1 MTTSQALSI
10 INHWLHPHHA
20 DNEAALLPNNT
31 QEPEQP
37 IKSSSGCA
45 GYQVGTGTILHQQQK
60 LVEQVNEQLNL
71 PTELQLLFDQ
81 TLDNL
86 TQWLHLLP
94 AHPQHHC
101 EPAGAI
107 RHALETAFWS
117 VAAMQQIHRDHDL
130 YPDQRRAR
138 ESLWRLMAGVAG
150 LLYDSGRITAC
161 LVVKQKSGEQ
171 STELSTKQWPA
182 FEQALGSWLQQ
193 HRITNYSPHWKQC
206 DIHPEKP
213 LPPEYTAINLLLLP
227 QLTPQAFRNVLQP
240 DGDNGTL
247 WQTFV
252 SALTG
257 QKSGHAVSQII
268 NAVELARLKSVKLHF
283 VRGEALNQ
291 IMKPAKVENQPEAE
305 KDDEMSWLELII
317 SKLHSED
324 IKWAKDSLLLPWPD
338 SAESEN
344 LPEPDILLKQ
354 WNQRGWIRPVGN
366 LIIFRRN
373 GRTVIALQPIIS
385 QQCKQWLPS
394 DSSEEECAEESA
406 GEQHD

>member
-10 INHWLHPHHA
+10 INHWLHPHQ
-20 DNEAALLPNNT
+20 DDLDLPAIDT
-31 QEPEQP
+31 QQSKKR
-37 IKSSSGCA
+37 IQTSSGCA

-60 LVEQVNEQLNL
+60 LVEQVNKQLNL
-71 PTELQLLFDQ
+71 PEELQLLFDQ

-86 TQWLHLLP
+86 TNWLHLLP

-117 VAAMQQIHRDHDL
+117 VTAMQQIHRDHDL

-138 ESLWRLMAGVAG
+138 EPLWRLMAGVAG
-150 LLYDSGRITAC
+150 LLYDSGRMTAC
-161 LVVKQKSGEQ
+161 LVVQQPSSEHAEKQSAE
-171 STELSTKQWPA
+171 QWPA
-182 FEQALGSWLQQ
+182 FQQALGSWLQQ
-193 HRITNYSPHWKQC
+193 HRITHYSPRWKQC
-206 DIHPEKP
+206 DTHPEKP
-213 LPPEYTAINLLLLP
+213 LTPEYTTINLLLLP
-227 QLTPQAFRNVLQP
+227 QLTPQTFRTILQP

-257 QKSGHAVSQII
+257 QKNGHAVSQII
-268 NAVELARLKSVKLHF
+268 NAIELARLKSVKLHF

-291 IMKPAKVENQPEAE
+291 MMKPPKAEDQPEAV
-305 KDDEMSWLELII
+305 KDDELKWLEQVI
-317 SKLHSED
+317 SNLHSED

-338 SAESEN
+338 SAESEE
-344 LPEPDILLKQ
+344 LPDPDILLKQ

-366 LIIFRRN
+366 QVIFRRN
-373 GRTVIALQPIIS
+373 GRTVIALQPVIS

-394 DSSEEECAEESA
+394 GSSEEEFA
-406 GEQHD
+406 GEQHDQ

>member
-10 INHWLHPHHA
+10 LNHWLHPFH
-20 DNEAALLPNNT
+20 D
-31 QEPEQP
+31 EPHRPSIDTHESDQS
-37 IKSSSGCA
+37 IQTTSGCA

-71 PTELQLLFDQ
+71 PAELQPLFDQ

-86 TQWLHLLP
+86 TNWLHLLP

-117 VAAMQQIHRDHDL
+117 VTAMQQIHRDHDL

-138 ESLWRLMAGVAG
+138 EPLWRLMAGVAG
-150 LLYDSGRITAC
+150 LLYDSGRMVSC
-161 LVVKQKSGEQ
+161 LVVQQESGER
-171 STELSTKQWPA
+171 SEKQWPS
-182 FEQALGSWLQQ
+182 FQQPLGIWLQQ
-193 HRITNYSPHWKQC
+193 NRITNYLPHWQHC
-206 DIHPEKP
+206 DANPEKP

-227 QLTPQAFRNVLQP
+227 QLTPLAFRSILKP
-240 DGDNGTL
+240 DGDNGIL

-257 QKSGHAVSQII
+257 QKNGHGLSQIVS
-268 NAVELARLKSVKLHF
+268 AVELARLKSVKLHF

-291 IMKPAKVENQPEAE
+291 IMKPAKPEGQAE
-305 KDDEMSWLELII
+305 TEKGDELHWLQQVI
-317 SKLHSED
+317 SNLHAED
-324 IKWAKDSLLLPWPD
+324 IKWTKDSLLLKWPD
-338 SAESEN
+338 SVESEE

-354 WNQRGWIRPVGN
+354 WNQKGWVRPVGN
-366 LIIFRRN
+366 QIIFRRN
-373 GRTVIALQPIIS
+373 SHPVIALQPIIS
-385 QQCKQWLPS
+385 QQCKQWLPP
-394 DSSEEECAEESA
+394 EPMT
-406 GEQHD
+406 GTQHDQ

>member
-20 DNEAALLPNNT
+20 NNETVLLPNDA
-31 QEPEQP
+31 QKPEQP

-45 GYQVGTGTILHQQQK
+45 GYQVGAGTILHQQQK

-71 PTELQLLFDQ
+71 PTEQQLLFDQ

-86 TQWLHLLP
+86 THWLHLLP

-117 VAAMQQIHRDHDL
+117 VTAMQQIHRDHDL
-130 YPDQRRAR
+130 YPDQRRVR
-138 ESLWRLMAGVAG
+138 EPLWRLMAGIAG
-150 LLYDSGRITAC
+150 LLYDSGRMTSC
-161 LVVKQKSGEQ
+161 LVVLQTSSEQTEEQ
-171 STELSTKQWPA
+171 SAEQWPA

-206 DIHPEKP
+206 DTNPEKP
-213 LPPEYTAINLLLLP
+213 LTPEYTATNLLLLP
-227 QLTPQAFRNVLQP
+227 QLTPQEFRNALQP
-240 DGDNGTL
+240 DGDNGIL
-247 WQTFV
+247 WQTFI

-257 QKSGHAVSQII
+257 QKNGHGVSQII

-291 IMKPAKVENQPEAE
+291 IMKPAKTEDQPEAV
-305 KDDEMSWLELII
+305 KNDELKLLEQVI
-317 SKLHSED
+317 SNLHSED

-338 SAESEN
+338 SAESEE
-344 LPEPDILLKQ
+344 LPDPDILLKQ

-366 LIIFRRN
+366 QVIFRRN
-373 GRTVIALQPIIS
+373 GRTVIALQPVIS

-394 DSSEEECAEESA
+394 GSSEEELA
-406 GEQHD
+406 GELHDQ